1 MTEDYEHEL
10 RKREIEYKE
19 YLESLKYNYNA
30 QIKSFEATIQFAVS
44 AIKSLIIINGGAAI
58 ACVTIIGSAIRNPT
72 DANSIIVTNFSGP
85 ITYFLLGVFFAV
97 FAGIIAY
104 LAQYFFTQ
112 FDPSGYPVEE
122 DKKRTEYNKRNGRI
136 ANTLQI
142 IGIIFALASIILFVV
157 GVFSSQSV
165 LQGYI
170 IETDNKLPASCECG
184 TPPQYSESR
193 LTS

>member
-10 RKREIEYKE
+10 RKWEIKYKE
-19 YLESLKYNYNA
+19 YLESLKYNYDA
-30 QIKSFEATIQFAVS
+30 KIKSFEATIQFAVS

-72 DANSIIVTNFSGP
+72 DANSIIVINFSGP

-136 ANTLQI
+136 ANILQI
-142 IGIIFALASIILFVV
+142 MGIIFALASIILFVV

-170 IETDNKLPASCECG
+170 IETDNKLPASCECA
-184 TPPQYSESR
+184 TPLSTPNPG
-193 LTS
+193 